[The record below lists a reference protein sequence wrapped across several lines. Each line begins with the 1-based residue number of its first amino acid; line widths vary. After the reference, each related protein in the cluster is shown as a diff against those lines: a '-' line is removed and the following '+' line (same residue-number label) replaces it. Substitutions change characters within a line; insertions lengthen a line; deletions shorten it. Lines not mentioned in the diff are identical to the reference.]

1 VGDESGDGEGGV
13 RRLVVRVTWGRE
25 VWGRAQGGDNGG
37 EIVLNL
43 EIMMFIVGTIGVS
56 ETGGTHGE
64 TTGVPDVRYL
74 DGVGGEGSE
83 DVGSGIRGN
92 IAL

>member
-43 EIMMFIVGTIGVS
+43 ESMMFIVGTVGVT
-56 ETGGTHGE
+56 ETGGDHCGQGFVWA
-64 TTGVPDVRYL
+64 GVVWDVF
-74 DGVGGEGSE
+74 DGK
-83 DVGSGIRGN
+83 
-92 IAL
+92 